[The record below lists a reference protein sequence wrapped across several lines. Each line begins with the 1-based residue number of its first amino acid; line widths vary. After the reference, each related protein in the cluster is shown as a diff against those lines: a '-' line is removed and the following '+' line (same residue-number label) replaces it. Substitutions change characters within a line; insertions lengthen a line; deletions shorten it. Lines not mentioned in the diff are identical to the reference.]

1 MSQKIYISP
10 ELKEVL
16 LEIQDSVVAKLL
28 LQEDHSDEELATDF
42 VNFIS
47 ISKKDVTKISY
58 LPKERSE
65 GLTLDECWATTKR
78 VMAKPGGFVSKV
90 FVGISEKEV
99 EKFSTLFRSEV
110 TKPKLNFKVVSGDDI
125 KKYYHYSTYCER
137 SGGSLHASCMKYDG
151 CQRYLDIYSE
161 NPDICKMVVLYD
173 NDDTRR
179 IVGRAL
185 LWELDGY
192 KIMDR
197 IYTISDETYQFYF
210 KQWATKNDY
219 LFKSEQNWFNTKK
232 FENLNGVKVNLD
244 LTVKLPGVNNL
255 DYTPYMDTF
264 KFLDYDG
271 NLHNAQPKGRDYYTL
286 TTTDGRKHGYDYL
299 VTDVLDDVLRYRH
312 DACYLRYLEAWTSPN
327 NCKYS
332 NILDTYILDRD
343 CVYNDE
349 LRDYIFNDEHKSH
362 NNDERINSQL
372 EYIREEKRQREER
385 DARRR
390 EERRLRDEREAQERA
405 EREARREQMR
415 NEVQGDQVEDIRL
428 SDVEPSDYLGFGY
441 GGGDRLGMFDA
452 YRIVCGNLER
462 LPDTINR
469 AEFAHT
475 VLDNFNM
482 LSRDNRTLDA
492 LEHIM
497 NRYIRGGYTIEDN
510 RDRYGY
516 YYARPRY

>member
-1 MSQKIYISP
+1 MSLQKIFISA
-10 ELKEVL
+10 ELKEL
-16 LEIQDSVVAKLL
+16 LIEIQDSLVAQLL
-28 LQEDHSDEELATDF
+28 LKEEHSVEDLAKDF

-47 ISKKDVTKISY
+47 ISKKDLTKISY
-58 LPKERSE
+58 LPKDRSE
-65 GLTLDECWATTKR
+65 GLSVDECWATTKR
-78 VMAKPGGFVSKV
+78 IMAKPGGFVSKI
-90 FVGISEKEV
+90 FVNIPEREV

-110 TKPKLNFKVVSGDDI
+110 TKPKLNFKVVNGDDI
-125 KKYYHYSTYCER
+125 RKYYHYSSYSEKN
-137 SGGSLHASCMKYDG
+137 GGSLHASCMKYDG
-151 CQRYLDIYSE
+151 CQRYLDIYSN
-161 NPDICKMVVLYD
+161 NPDLCKMVVLYD
-173 NDDTRR
+173 NDYPTR

-185 LWELDGY
+185 LWEFDGN

-197 IYTISDETYQFYF
+197 IYTINDESYQFYF
-210 KQWATKNDY
+210 KQWATKNGY
-219 LFKSEQNWFNTKK
+219 LFKSEQNWFNTKN
-232 FENLNGVKVNLD
+232 FENLSTKKQKLD
-244 LTVKLPGVNNL
+244 LVLKLPGVMNL
-255 DYTPYMDTF
+255 PYIPYMDTF

-271 NLHNAQPKGRDYYTL
+271 NLHNVQPKDRDYWTL

-299 VTDVLDDVLRYRH
+299 VTDILDDVLRYRH
-312 DACYLRYLEAWTSPN
+312 DACYLRYLQAWTSPN

-332 NILDTYILDRD
+332 NILDTYILERD

-372 EYIREEKRQREER
+372 EYIREERRQREER

-405 EREARREQMR
+405 ELFQFREARREQMIS
-415 NEVQGDQVEDIRL
+415 EDQGDQVRNEYIDFL
-428 SDVEPSDYLGFGY
+428 SNFN
-441 GGGDRLGMFDA
+441 GGDRLGMFDA
-452 YRIVCGNLER
+452 YRIVCGSIDR
-462 LPDTINR
+462 LPDDVNK

-482 LSRDNRTLDA
+482 LSRDNRTMTA

-497 NRYIRGGYTIEDN
+497 NRYIRGEYTIENN

-516 YYARPRY
+516 YYDRPRY